1 MRPISELLAL
11 FAQLYPNAK
20 SPRFF
25 FAPARVNL
33 IGEHIDYLG
42 GDVLPAALS
51 MGTLVLAAEN
61 GENLIRLAA
70 EDLPGISITC
80 PLDKLDFFRGK
91 GWGSY
96 QLGVAALLRDAGES
110 IRGKD
115 MLFCGDIPFGAGLS
129 SSASIE
135 VAAGVALTEKVGS
148 PELAVLCQRVEN
160 EFVGLNCGIMDQY
173 ASACGKR
180 HHAMLLN
187 CATLACTHVPLAL
200 GDYRLVITNSN
211 KKRGLADSKYNERR
225 AESEE
230 ALRILQTVYP
240 DRAYLCAISP
250 EELEDAKHLFADA
263 PTLYKR
269 ARHAASEQARV
280 HRAAECLKDG
290 NLSEFGAL
298 LHASNGS
305 LRDDYEVTGE
315 HLDALYDAIC
325 TVDGVL
331 GSRMTGAGFGGCNIS
346 LVHKDSVDAFQ
357 EEVRAKYFAKT
368 GITPSF
374 YLSDI
379 GDGAREVTKEEL
391 L

>member
-1 MRPISELLAL
+1 MRPLSELLAL
-11 FAQLYPNAK
+11 FDERYHNPNP
-20 SPRFF
+20 PRFF

-70 EDLPGISITC
+70 EDLPGISIAC

-96 QLGVAALLRDAGES
+96 QLGVAALLRDAGEE
-110 IRGKD
+110 IKGKD
-115 MLFCGDIPFGAGLS
+115 MLFYGDIPFGAGLS

-135 VAAGVALTEKVGS
+135 VATGVALTEKVGS

-160 EFVGLNCGIMDQY
+160 EFVGLNCGVMDQY

-180 HHAMLLN
+180 NHAMLLN
-187 CATLACTHVPLAL
+187 CATLACTHVPLDL
-200 GDYRLVITNSN
+200 GDYRLVIVNSN

-230 ALRILQTVYP
+230 ALKRLQTVYP
-240 DRAYLCAISP
+240 DCEYLCAVSP
-250 EELEDAKHLFADA
+250 EQLESAKHLFTDA
-263 PTLYKR
+263 PILFRR

-280 HRAAECLKDG
+280 HRAAECLKEG
-290 NLSEFGAL
+290 NLSEFGGL
-298 LHASNGS
+298 LHQSNIS
-305 LRDDYEVTGE
+305 LRDDCEVTGA

-325 TVDGVL
+325 SVDGVL

-346 LVHKDSVDAFQ
+346 LVHKDAIDSFQAEVSV
-357 EEVRAKYFAKT
+357 KYSKKV

-379 GDGAREVTKEEL
+379 GDGAREVSKEEL

>member
-1 MRPISELLAL
+1 MKPISELLAL
-11 FAQLYPNAK
+11 FDALYHNPNP
-20 SPRFF
+20 PRFF

-61 GENLIRLAA
+61 EENLLRLAA
-70 EDLPGISITC
+70 EDLPGIAITC

-91 GWGSY
+91 GWGAY
-96 QLGVAALLRDAGES
+96 QLGAAALLRDAGEA

-115 MLFCGDIPFGAGLS
+115 LLFCGDIPFGAGLS

-135 VAAGVALTEKVGS
+135 VATGVALTEKAGS

-173 ASACGKR
+173 ASACGKKN
-180 HHAMLLN
+180 HAMLLN
-187 CATLACTHVPLAL
+187 CATLACTHVPLDFC
-200 GDYRLVITNSN
+200 DYRLVITNSN

-230 ALRILQTVYP
+230 ALKILKTLYP
-240 DRAYLCAISP
+240 DRDYLCAITP
-250 EELEDAKHLFADA
+250 EELEDAKHLFSDA
-263 PTLYKR
+263 PILYKR
-269 ARHAASEQARV
+269 ARHATHEQARV

-298 LHASNGS
+298 LHASNAS

-315 HLDALYDAIC
+315 HLDALYNAIC
-325 TVDGVL
+325 STDGVL
-331 GSRMTGAGFGGCNIS
+331 GSRMTGAGFGGCNVS
-346 LVHKDSVDAFQ
+346 LVHRDAIEAFQ
-357 EEVRAKYFAKT
+357 TEVARKYKEKT
-368 GITPSF
+368 GLSPSF

-379 GDGAREVTKEEL
+379 GDGARELKKEEL
-391 L
+391 V